1 MTPGT
6 PELRALWSLDPTIRF
21 LNHGSFGATPR
32 AIVDAQRSLR
42 NEMEAN
48 PVDFLTRSRPARLS
62 AAIETLA
69 RYVGADRSR
78 LLAVGNATTAINIV
92 LDSFTWSEGDE
103 ILLADQSYNAVKQ
116 AARYHRD
123 RFGIRLVEARI
134 PFPLAEASDIAEAY
148 EAAITPRT
156 RLLVADHVVS
166 ATALVMPVAD
176 IVAVAR
182 RNGVPVLVD
191 GAHGPGMLPLE
202 LDELRPDFYAGNLH
216 KWVCAPKG
224 AAFLYGAPA
233 YRERILTAAAIYGA
247 EAAAELDG
255 VGLDDP
261 TAWLSVP
268 AALNFWE
275 QLGVDEAR
283 SAAHALVRD
292 GRQLIA
298 ATLRVELPHTDDPTL
313 YGSMA
318 AIPFPIVARAD
329 ATQLQAL
336 TSRMYAQHGIEVPF
350 TGYDG
355 RVFVR
360 ISGQVYNSP
369 TDYEK
374 LAAALRDWT

>member
-202 LDELRPDFYAGNLH
+202 LDELRPD
-216 KWVCAPKG
+216 
-224 AAFLYGAPA
+224 
-233 YRERILTAAAIYGA
+233 
-247 EAAAELDG
+247 
-255 VGLDDP
+255 
-261 TAWLSVP
+261 
-268 AALNFWE
+268 
-275 QLGVDEAR
+275 
-283 SAAHALVRD
+283 
-292 GRQLIA
+292 
-298 ATLRVELPHTDDPTL
+298 
-313 YGSMA
+313 
-318 AIPFPIVARAD
+318 
-329 ATQLQAL
+329 
-336 TSRMYAQHGIEVPF
+336 
-350 TGYDG
+350 
-355 RVFVR
+355 
-360 ISGQVYNSP
+360 
-369 TDYEK
+369 
-374 LAAALRDWT
+374 